1 MFTLTGAELLNDTF
15 LIKFNLQ
22 GILKNIFW
30 VLRLQDNYRTSN
42 ALLIYINLGQYYV
55 VLINSICLQQILYVN
70 MMILL

>member
-1 MFTLTGAELLNDTF
+1 MFTLTGAELLNYTF

-70 MMILL
+70 MILL